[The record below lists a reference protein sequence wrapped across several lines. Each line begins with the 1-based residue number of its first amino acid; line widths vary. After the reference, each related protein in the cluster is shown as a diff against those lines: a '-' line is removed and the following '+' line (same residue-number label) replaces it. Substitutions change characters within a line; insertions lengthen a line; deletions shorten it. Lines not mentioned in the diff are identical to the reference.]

1 MAWTKAKTSVVAG
14 AALILAAGTT
24 TVIVK
29 NSNHHSQMNLQGTPA
44 EKASSQQE
52 SASTINQSQ
61 WTPDKIASF
70 QRESSNSINQ
80 VKFSA
85 LTCFLFAQNHQ
96 HRWPTNF
103 AQIKNQPPGMLV
115 SDSKWEFVSGGNKDK
130 FTNPHQT
137 ILFREKESR
146 QSPDGKFVK
155 IYALADGSVQELIS
169 TDDDFSTLEKQNGFL
184 VQQVKN

>member
-14 AALILAAGTT
+14 AVLILAAGTT

-29 NSNHHSQMNLQGTPA
+29 NSSHHSQSTPA
-44 EKASSQQE
+44 EKASSHQE
-52 SASTINQSQ
+52 SASSMNQSQ

-70 QRESSNSINQ
+70 QNESSNSINQ

-85 LTCFLFAQNHQ
+85 LTCLLFAQNHQ

-103 AQIKNQPPGMLV
+103 AEIKNQPPGALV
-115 SDSKWEFVSGGNKDK
+115 SDSKWEFLSGGNKDK

-137 ILFREKESR
+137 ILFRERESR
-146 QSPDGKFVK
+146 PSPDGKFVK
-155 IYALADGSVQELIS
+155 IYAFADGSVQELIS
-169 TDDDFSTLEKQNGFL
+169 TDEDFSALEKQNGFL